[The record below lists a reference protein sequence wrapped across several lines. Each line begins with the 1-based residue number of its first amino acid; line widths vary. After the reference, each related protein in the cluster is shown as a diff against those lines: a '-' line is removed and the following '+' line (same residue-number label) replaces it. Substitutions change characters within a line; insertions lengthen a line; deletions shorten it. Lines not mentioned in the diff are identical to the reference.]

1 MWPLRQLPTRLP
13 HPWDSPGKNTGVGC
27 HFLLQCMKG
36 KSLSHVWLFAT
47 PWTAAYQAPPSM
59 GFSRPEYWSGVPLP
73 SPGLGWNPG
82 NRIAE
87 SSHVVLM
94 DSQGWEL
101 LSSGNASCWLWRVT
115 CILFFFFFW
124 PNRAACST
132 SVPWPGTE
140 PKPWQ
145 SKHGILTTR
154 PLGNSQS
161 NDYSNINFQVLVS
174 HLSPPW

>member
-1 MWPLRQLPTRLP
+1 MISTKVPMEKGYSSSMMAPEQL
-13 HPWDSPGKNTGVGC
+13 DAAAAA
-27 HFLLQCMKG
+27 
-36 KSLSHVWLFAT
+36 KSLQSCPTLCD
-47 PWTAAYQAPPSM
+47 PIDGCPPGSPIP
-59 GFSRPEYWSGVPLP
+59 GILRWSGVPLP
-73 SPGLGWNPG
+73 SPGLEWNPG
-82 NRIAE
+82 SRIAE

-101 LSSGNASCWLWRVT
+101 LPSGNASCWMWRVT
-115 CILFFFFFW
+115 FILSLFFFW
-124 PNRAACST
+124 PNHAACRT

-145 SKHGILTTR
+145 SKCGILTTR

-161 NDYSNINFQVLVS
+161 NDYSNINFQILIS